1 MAVPQATVLP
11 IGKLLHF
18 PTRRTSELVLLRAIE
33 FQALCEHHLLPV
45 NGVVRIGYVPGENQL
60 SHAEFT
66 RVVDACAGGIQDQQR
81 MTTRIGLWLH
91 HQLAPRGLAVLA
103 EGVYACTPVRDGAPL
118 QGPTTTLAF
127 YGSLRQNADEQ
138 RDFISLTGQEL
149 RKEHHA

>member
-1 MAVPQATVLP
+1 MPQATVLP

-18 PTRRTSELVLLRAIE
+18 PARRTSELVLMRAIE
-33 FQALCEHHLLPV
+33 FHALCERHLLPV
-45 NGVVRIGYVPGENQL
+45 SGVVRIGYVPGENQV
-60 SHAEFT
+60 SQAEVI

-103 EGVYACTPVRDGAPL
+103 EGVYACTPVRDGAPV
-118 QGPTTTLAF
+118 QGPATTLAF
-127 YGSLRQNADEQ
+127 HGSMRQSADEQ
-138 RDFISLTGQEL
+138 RDFISQTRQEL